1 MGEVWKHQGP
11 GMWTCGCGSP
21 RHRVRRRQRPGS
33 SAPAVHPL
41 AAEPVNHN
49 HPIRYVTHDRSLPFV
64 PAKPLRT
71 SAADAFVPCRPSR
84 CALAVLLPCRG
95 TQRVRQRLQMP
106 HSLVFTRSCAES
118 SRGGLRRA
126 GAALP
131 PCAQHKCLYRFFP
144 FLRDKNGAAESED
157 LKISYSSPSA
167 MSASRCNYS

>member
-84 CALAVLLPCRG
+84 CALALLLPCRG

-106 HSLVFTRSCAES
+106 HSLVFTRSYCREQQGASPGGRCAS
-118 SRGGLRRA
+118 AVRPAWTSA
-126 GAALP
+126 FIT
-131 PCAQHKCLYRFFP
+131 FFP
-144 FLRDKNGAAESED
+144 SCGTKTVLPKA
-157 LKISYSSPSA
+157 KISYSSPRA
-167 MSASRCNYS
+167 MSTSRCNYS

>member
-84 CALAVLLPCRG
+84 CALALLLPCRG

-106 HSLVFTRSCAES
+106 HSLVFTRSSAES
-118 SRGGLRRA
+118 SRGASPGGRCASAVRPTQVPLSLFPLLVGQKRCCRKRRSPILLQ
-126 GAALP
+126 GQCPHHAATT
-131 PCAQHKCLYRFFP
+131 H
-144 FLRDKNGAAESED
+144 
-157 LKISYSSPSA
+157 
-167 MSASRCNYS
+167 RC